1 MVNRG
6 VIIRRLLLCLLLGLV
21 ATARAI
27 ETGVIAPPINLPAPP
42 AVTLANVWRGD
53 SDPAGY
59 WVSEKLDGV
68 RGYWDGKQLLTK
80 GGAIIKAP
88 AWFTVG
94 WPSHPLDG
102 ELWAGRGKFADAVS
116 IVRSHQDDNAADDV
130 AWKRMHYMLFDLPG
144 HPGRF
149 DERVV
154 ALKRVVAQIHQPWVE
169 MIAQTPA
176 TTAADIKRRLRQVI
190 KAGGEGLVLHKG
202 AAPYRAGRSDD
213 LLKVK
218 PYLDAEAKVITLL
231 PGKGKYAGMMG
242 ALQVETESGRRF
254 KLGTGFTDQDRRNP
268 PPVGAWV
275 TYRYRDITSSGLPRF
290 ASYLRVRTDR
300 EALAFDP
307 PR

>member
-1 MVNRG
+1 MM
-6 VIIRRLLLCLLLGLV
+6 RLLLLCVFLSLAAGV
-21 ATARAI
+21 HAV
-27 ETGVIAPPINLPAPP
+27 ETKEKSDLPGPP
-42 AVTLANVWRGD
+42 AVTLANIWRGD
-53 SDPAGY
+53 SDPTGY

-80 GGAIIKAP
+80 GGTVIKAP
-88 AWFTVG
+88 VWFTDG

-102 ELWAGRGKFADAVS
+102 ELWAGRGKFAEAVS
-116 IVRSHQDDNAADDV
+116 TVRSQTPDDV

-149 DERVV
+149 DQRVV
-154 ALKRVVAQIHQPWVE
+154 ALKAVVEGIHQPWVE
-169 MIAQTPA
+169 MISQTPA
-176 TTAADIKRRLRQVI
+176 TTAADIKRRLHQVV

-202 AAPYRAGRSDD
+202 DTPYRAGRSDD

-218 PYLDAEAKVITLL
+218 PYLDAEAKVIAHL

-268 PPVGAWV
+268 PPVGVWV
-275 TYRYRDITSSGLPRF
+275 TYCYRDLTSSGLPRF
-290 ASYLRVRTDR
+290 ASYLRVRLDR
-300 EALAFDP
+300 EPLPSDP